1 MAQTVNAII
10 IGGLKSFN
18 VKGGGESLSAE
29 EAADGLIALNDVIDM
44 MNLQPLMHPAK
55 AQITQAL
62 TSNDGTYTFGSG
74 GDNSVR
80 PLEIHT
86 AYVRKSNTDYPVDI
100 ISNQRYSYITF
111 KSVAGGFSYNLY
123 YRNAYPL
130 STIELY
136 PIPSSSGQTLYLE
149 CRAELANYTAVT
161 DNVDLAPGYIKYIK
175 NQLAIDISPEYKA
188 NISPVIYETAKEAKA
203 WIKRNNSK
211 DKPFMQNTARQAVR
225 SRDGY
230 GGYLFGGVS

>member
-1 MAQTVNAII
+1 MAQTVSAII
-10 IGGLKSFN
+10 LGALKSLN
-18 VKGGGESLSAE
+18 VKASGESLSAD
-29 EAADGLIALNDVIDM
+29 EAADGLIALNDVIEL

-62 TSNDGTYTFGSG
+62 TSGDGTYTFGSG

-80 PLEIHT
+80 PIEINT

-100 ISNQRYSYITF
+100 ISNQRYSYISF

-136 PIPSSSGQTLYLE
+136 PVPSSSGQTLYLE
-149 CRAELANYTAVT
+149 CRAELATYTDVS
-161 DNVDLAPGYIKYIK
+161 DSVDLAPAYIKYIK
-175 NQLAIDISPEYKA
+175 SQLAIDISPEYKA
-188 NISPVIYETAKEAKA
+188 NISPVIYENAKEAKS
-203 WIKRNNSK
+203 WIKRNNSV

-225 SRDGY
+225 NRSGY